1 MKPRPLI
8 CLYPCYNSLLG
19 AKVLAYLSRSVA
31 MADIPCLGS
40 RRVRN
45 CTFQIG
51 QLYVAGCRLTH
62 GILQISLASTT
73 TLGTFIVY
81 LFFRYRNVNTSDT
94 PESTGIRFLRTPAG
108 FIFLNLLVAD
118 STQALGFGLTWFWAS
133 RGGIDEDA
141 HLCLFQALAIQAGDV
156 ASALF
161 SFFIALYTAVLLTT
175 HKKPSDVAL
184 YVGATCSWIFIAL
197 FTFLGPVAIATTDGG
212 PFYAQAG
219 NWCWISGSYADYRL
233 WFHYLFVGGTVSA
246 VVHFRSDQLSISA
259 FHVGRRSTSFIPC
272 YLPGDY
278 VLLSTSD
285 HLQTLIRLMPKV
297 IRFRWVPQQKQSSDM
312 EREQGGLGMD
322 VLSQDTHGRVSRPM
336 TSHTLPRTY
345 PDAQEK
351 SMPSTRMLDRTSLVM
366 LLYPLVNLA
375 VIMPLSVYRVM
386 ALAGQPGSAQALAA
400 CGSIFSLG
408 GLANAILYTF
418 SRVRACYLGADR
430 ANF

>member
-1 MKPRPLI
+1 MAGLTYERDTTPRH
-8 CLYPCYNSLLG
+8 
-19 AKVLAYLSRSVA
+19 
-31 MADIPCLGS
+31 PCLESCGVPLLVLS
-40 RRVRN
+40 LTSLSSAQEDVN
-45 CTFQIG
+45 F
-51 QLYVAGCRLTH
+51 LAVAACAT
-62 GILQISLASTT
+62 ISLASTT

-233 WFHYLFVGGTVSA
+233 WFHYLFVG
-246 VVHFRSDQLSISA
+246 
-259 FHVGRRSTSFIPC
+259 
-272 YLPGDY
+272 
-278 VLLSTSD
+278 D

-418 SRVRACYLGADR
+418 SRSLNIVRMQTQIQNHSSKDR
-430 ANF
+430 PNTLFTALRK